1 MESNQYYGKKV
12 LVTGASGFI
21 GSHLCDRLND
31 LGAEVHGVSRK
42 TKPGDSN
49 KLRWWQ
55 GDLSDIKVVRKIL
68 NAVKPEIVFHL
79 ASHVVGARN
88 LEIVLTTFRSNL
100 ASTVNLLTLAT
111 EIRCNRIVL
120 VGSQEEPEPGDTVA
134 IPSSPYAA
142 AKWSGSA
149 YARMFHALYKTP
161 VTLVRLFMVYGP
173 GQQDIKKL
181 IPYVTLSLLKGEAP
195 ELTSGKR
202 LVDWIYVKDVV
213 NGLIKIAQAKNV
225 EGCTLDIGSGSLV
238 SIRDVVQKLVRITN
252 PDIKPLFGRVPDRPM
267 EQVRVANI
275 KDTYNTIGWKPITAI
290 EKGLSFTVNWY
301 REQLHKINQTDPLKK

>member
-12 LVTGASGFI
+12 LVTGANGFI

-42 TKPGDSN
+42 TKSGDTN

-68 NAVKPEIVFHL
+68 NAVEPEIVFHL

-88 LEIVLTTFRSNL
+88 LEIILPTFHSNL

-111 EIRCNRIVL
+111 EIGCNRIVL

-134 IPSSPYAA
+134 IPCSPYAA

-161 VTLVRLFMVYGP
+161 VTIVRLFMVYGP
-173 GQQDIKKL
+173 GQQDINKV
-181 IPYVTLSLLKGEAP
+181 IPYVTLSLLKGQAP
-195 ELTSGKR
+195 ELTSGQR

-213 NGLIKIAQAKNV
+213 NGLLEIARAKNID
-225 EGCTLDIGSGSLV
+225 GCTLDMGSGTLV
-238 SIRDVVQKLVRITN
+238 SIRDVVQRLVHIIN
-252 PDIKPLFGRVPDRPM
+252 PNIKPLFGTVPDRLM
-267 EQVRVANI
+267 EQVRVANMEN
-275 KDTYNTIGWKPITAI
+275 TYNILNWKPITPL
-290 EKGLSFTVNWY
+290 EKGLDSTVNWY
-301 REQLHKINQTDPLKK
+301 TSQLYKINEIDSQKK